1 MIATLIRMLTGV
13 QARFAGD
20 AEPDGAKSI
29 YFANHTSNL
38 DGPVIWASLPSHIR
52 ARTRPIAARDYWDG
66 GPIRRYL
73 ANRVFRCVLIERKKV
88 SKSNNPLVAMEA
100 ALDAGDSLIIFPEG
114 GRTSADAE
122 HMGEFKPGLWHLAR
136 KHPTV
141 RLVPVRLE
149 NLNRILPKGDFL
161 FIPLVASA
169 TFGEPIA
176 FDPDKDRFMQRARQ
190 SIENMQRGGCGETS
204 HA

>member
-1 MIATLIRMLTGV
+1 MIATLIRILTGV
-13 QARFAGD
+13 QARWAGRT
-20 AEPDGAKSI
+20 EPDRAQSI

-38 DGPVIWASLPSHIR
+38 DGPVIWASLPAPIR
-52 ARTRPIAARDYWDG
+52 ARTRPIAARDYWDR

-73 ANRVFRCVLIERKKV
+73 ANRVFRCVLIDRKKV

-136 KHPTV
+136 KHPNV

-161 FIPLVASA
+161 FVPLVASA

-176 FDPDKDRFMQRARQ
+176 FDPDKDRFMQAAREA
-190 SIENMQRGGCGETS
+190 IERMQQRGCGETT